1 MLDYRLIEK
10 PAFTVVGKGIR
21 VTTQG
26 GDDLRRIPAFWNE
39 SVNNGFL
46 EQLGHL
52 KKGSSLLQRLA
63 HIIHG
68 EIVVEDVLLGVCTD
82 TSADET
88 EFTYLIAVEAAPG
101 PVPQGLVERA
111 VPAATWAVFEVVGPM
126 PDAIQ
131 AVWADI
137 LSDFLPNGPFVHANG
152 PDLELYP
159 DGDDSKSRY
168 HSEVWVPVVRR

>member
-1 MLDYRLIEK
+1 MLDYRLVEK

-21 VTTQG
+21 VTTTG

-39 SVNNGFL
+39 AVSNGFL
-46 EQLGHL
+46 EQLGHI
-52 KKGSSLLQRLA
+52 KKGSSLLERLA

-68 EIVVEDVLLGVCTD
+68 EIVVEDVLLGVCID
-82 TSADET
+82 TSPDET
-88 EFTYLIAVEAAPG
+88 EFTYMIAVEASG
-101 PVPQGLVERA
+101 GLVPPGLIEKP

-131 AVWADI
+131 AVWSSI
-137 LSDFLPNGPFVHANG
+137 LNDFLPNGPFTHGPG

-159 DGDDSKSRY
+159 DGDDSKNRY
-168 HSEVWVPVVRR
+168 HSEVWVPVIRK